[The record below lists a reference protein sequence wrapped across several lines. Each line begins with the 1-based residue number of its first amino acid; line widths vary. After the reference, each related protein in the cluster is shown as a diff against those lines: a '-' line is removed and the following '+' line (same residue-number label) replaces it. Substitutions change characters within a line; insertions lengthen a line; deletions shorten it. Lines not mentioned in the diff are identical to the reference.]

1 MKRLFLI
8 VLAII
13 IYNLSDAQIK
23 VKSNGWVTIG
33 STSSAIKPLD
43 VRGNVAFT
51 AESNCGTSCRLII
64 EKGGWYGSSAVLRP
78 YYNYSGNL
86 GISTK
91 AFAEVYT
98 YNLEE
103 LSDIR
108 QKENIKDIDNA
119 LDIVLNLKGIRYDLK
134 KEIIYQ
140 DPSIM
145 DSKIIEKLEKARKER
160 IGFIAQDVVKI
171 LPEVVTYD
179 DSSDIYSIG
188 YTKIIPVLVEAI
200 KEQQSQIEAQQ
211 AEIEELKSEGSKVKS
226 TSNNGLD
233 NSARLFQNQPNP
245 FNESTIINYYVPEDN
260 KKATIYIYDL
270 NGSQKKAYNITTKSN
285 SSIIINSSELPPGMY
300 LYTLILDNKEID
312 TKRMILTD

>member
-13 IYNLSDAQIK
+13 MYNLSDAQIK
-23 VKSNGWVTIG
+23 VNSNGWVTIG
-33 STSSAIKPLD
+33 STSSATKPLD
-43 VRGNVAFT
+43 VRGNVVFT
-51 AESNCGTSCRLII
+51 AEPSCGSSCRLII
-64 EKGGWYGSSAVLRP
+64 EKGGWYYTSAVLRP

-103 LSDIR
+103 LSDVR

-140 DPSIM
+140 DRSII
-145 DSKIIEKLEKARKER
+145 DPKIIEKLEKARKDR

-200 KEQQSQIEAQQ
+200 KEQQSQIEKQQ
-211 AEIEELKSEGSKVKS
+211 AEIEELKSEDSKAKS
-226 TSNNGLD
+226 TAENNLD
-233 NSARLFQNQPNP
+233 ITQLFQNHPNP
-245 FNESTIINYYVPEDN
+245 FNENTVIDYYIPEGN
-260 KKATIYIYDL
+260 QKAVIYIYDL

-285 SSIIINSSELPPGMY
+285 SSIVINGSELQPGMY
-300 LYTLILDNKEID
+300 LYTLIVDGREID
-312 TKRMILTD
+312 TKRMILTE